1 MDIEV
6 VQALIVLP
14 AMVLEMGL
22 FYVALRKVWKR
33 SRPEA
38 RLMTIGIALLSCVAA
53 WLCRWGSDMRWS
65 VWFWAGW
72 LGLCWVWGVRKWFG
86 NAR

>member
-22 FYVALRKVWKR
+22 FYVALRKMWKR

-38 RLMTIGIALLSCVAA
+38 RLMTIGIALL
-53 WLCRWGSDMRWS
+53 L
-65 VWFWAGW
+65 VWPPGCAG
-72 LGLCWVWGVRKWFG
+72 GAVTCAGPCGFG
-86 NAR
+86 QDG

>member
-1 MDIEV
+1 MNAELVNMDIEV

-14 AMVLEMGL
+14 AVLLEMGL

-38 RLMTIGIALLSCVAA
+38 RSMTIGIALLSSVGA
-53 WLCRWGSDMRWS
+53 WLCRWGSDC
-65 VWFWAGW
+65 AGPC
-72 LGLCWVWGVRKWFG
+72 GFG
-86 NAR
+86 QVG